1 MLVHLEQL
9 SFVRD
14 LVSIVPCFEK
24 FSSVVFLDSATNTS
38 DMGRYSYLTAD
49 PFVVL
54 RSNGDEVDITNGS
67 DTKQFVGNPWDI
79 LEQTIEEYAI
89 ETPKGNFPFEG
100 GAIGYWAYD
109 MGRTI
114 EELPSTAVRLYEYP
128 EMFIGLYDWVLVQ
141 DHVKRTVTL
150 ITTNYNPDITA
161 HKRKDWVLNLIRQ
174 TELER
179 SLCQT
184 PPLSDNEVDSNFSND
199 DYQAAVQKVKAYLE
213 AGDIYQANISQ
224 RFNLPFQGDAWL
236 LYLKLRQFN
245 PGAFA
250 AYLKTPDIHLLSS
263 SPELFLA
270 VDDKEVMNRPIK
282 GTHARASNPMEDL
295 QFAEELEN
303 SEKDQAENI
312 MIVDLMRS
320 DIGKVCEIGSVEVT
334 ALNQIERHPT
344 VWHLVS
350 TVVGRLRSEFA
361 SIDLLR
367 YCFPGG
373 SVTGAPK
380 IRAMEIIEEI
390 EPVRRGV
397 YCGSV
402 GYISFSGNMKTNIAI
417 RTMVMEGENIC
428 FHSGGGIVTDS
439 DPASE
444 YSETIDKAVGL
455 MRALGLKTW

>member
-1 MLVHLEQL
+1 MLIHLEQL
-9 SFVRD
+9 SFVQD

-54 RSNGDEVDITNGS
+54 QSNGDEIDITKGS
-67 DTKQFVGNPWDI
+67 ENEQLVGNPWDL
-79 LEQTIEEYAI
+79 LEQTIEEYVT
-89 ETPKGNFPFEG
+89 ETPKESFPFEG

-114 EELPSTAVRLYEYP
+114 EELPSMAARLYEYP
-128 EMFIGLYDWVLVQ
+128 EMFIGLYDWVLVE
-141 DHVKRTVTL
+141 DHIKRTITL

-161 HKRKDWVLNLIRQ
+161 KKRKDWVLNLISQ
-174 TELER
+174 TEQDC
-179 SLCQT
+179 SSCQT
-184 PPLSDNEVDSNFSND
+184 LLVSDNEVNSNFSND
-199 DYQAAVQKVKAYLE
+199 EYQAAVQKVKKYLE
-213 AGDIYQANISQ
+213 AGDIYQANIAQ
-224 RFNLPFQGDAWL
+224 RFNLPFQGDTWL
-236 LYLKLRQFN
+236 LYLKLRKFN
-245 PGAFA
+245 PGAFS

-270 VDDKEVMNRPIK
+270 VDDREVMTRPIK
-282 GTHARASNPMEDL
+282 GTHARGNNPMEDL
-295 QFAEELEN
+295 LFAEQLEN
-303 SEKDQAENI
+303 SKKDQAENI

-320 DIGKVCEIGSVEVT
+320 DIGKVCEIGSVQVT
-334 ALNQIERHPT
+334 GLNQLEKHPT

-390 EPVRRGV
+390 EPIRRGV

-417 RTMVMEGENIC
+417 RTMVIEGENIG

-444 YSETIDKAVGL
+444 YSETIDKAAGL
-455 MRALGLKTW
+455 MKALGLKTW